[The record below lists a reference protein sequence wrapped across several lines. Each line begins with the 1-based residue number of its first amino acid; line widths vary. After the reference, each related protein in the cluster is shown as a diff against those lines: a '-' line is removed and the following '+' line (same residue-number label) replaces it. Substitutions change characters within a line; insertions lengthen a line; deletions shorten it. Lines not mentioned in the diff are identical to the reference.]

1 MARQGSFAHVSPRRV
16 IKGTLYT
23 VAVLLFCILA
33 AAPFLVMG
41 IAAFQTDRDLYKRDA
56 SPFDY
61 AEAPTLE
68 HLDNLFNDTNYVVF
82 IRNSMVVGAAVV
94 VITLLLALPA
104 AYSLAR
110 LTGRWGERAGILM
123 FIVYLVPPTLLFI
136 PLFRIIVTLGLS
148 NSLLS
153 LIVVYP
159 TITVPFSAWLLMGFF
174 KSIPPETEEAALVD
188 GYHPYGAFLRVALPL
203 ARPGIISVIVFSHAH
218 PARVHL
224 RPGLHHP
231 LRVAHPERR
240 RPLRADPRRRLLLAA
255 AARLRPDR
263 RHPRGPGL
271 QPVPRPPDPGLHRR
285 RGQGLTAMTSPDRRC
300 RVCHHAAELT
310 VLPDLER
317 SEGTA
322 ELTDEAEE
330 ALTSG
335 SPRRRLRGLQR
346 LSRAGDPDLVDWCA
360 LLLGD
365 EDQMVRRK
373 ALELIGRSDEGD
385 PYLLLPFTQCGH
397 KGLRTAAVAGLAR
410 LGGAQAAEWCAR
422 GLRDTDD
429 AVRIAGARELV
440 RYDPQRHRRLFELAL
455 YDPHP
460 QIAELAR

>member
-1 MARQGSFAHVSPRRV
+1 MAECNRRPTPAAGPAVAPRAAAGRAAGLRADSVPAAESPRTAFAGVNPRRV

-33 AAPFLVMG
+33 VAPFLVMG
-41 IAAFQTDRDLYKRDA
+41 ITTFQTDKDLYRRDA

-136 PLFRIIVTLGLS
+136 PLFRIIVALGLS

-174 KSIPPETEEAALVD
+174 KSIPPETEEAALCD

-203 ARPGIISVIVFSHAH
+203 ARPGIISVIVFSFT
-218 PARVHL
+218 L
-224 RPGLHHP
+224 TLHEFIYALVFVTRSEWRTLSVGVP
-231 LRVAHPERR
+231 SELILGDVFFWQP
-240 RPLRADPRRRLLLAA
+240 LLASA
-255 AARLRPDR
+255 LIVAIPVALVYNLFLDRLI
-263 RHPRGPGL
+263 
-271 QPVPRPPDPGLHRR
+271 
-285 RGQGLTAMTSPDRRC
+285 QG
-300 RVCHHAAELT
+300 
-310 VLPDLER
+310 
-317 SEGTA
+317 
-322 ELTDEAEE
+322 
-330 ALTSG
+330 
-335 SPRRRLRGLQR
+335 
-346 LSRAGDPDLVDWCA
+346 
-360 LLLGD
+360 
-365 EDQMVRRK
+365 
-373 ALELIGRSDEGD
+373 
-385 PYLLLPFTQCGH
+385 FT
-397 KGLRTAAVAGLAR
+397 
-410 LGGAQAAEWCAR
+410 
-422 GLRDTDD
+422 
-429 AVRIAGARELV
+429 AGAV
-440 RYDPQRHRRLFELAL
+440 KG
-455 YDPHP
+455 
-460 QIAELAR
+460 